1 MIFTLKKTI
10 KEAPDTHSFI
20 FTVPKSLRWQ
30 AGQYLHYTLPHA
42 HPDDRGIERW
52 FTNAAAPYEKH
63 VMITTRIVPKS
74 SSFKKALQKLQPGD
88 TIAVDGLGGDFLVD
102 HRYKKFVFIAGGIG
116 ITPFRS
122 MLLDLDHRRK
132 PLNIQL
138 LYANRDQNFP
148 YKKEFEALKQ
158 RHPEFRID
166 YLVSPRRLDEKSI
179 TGLVPDLKKQLVYVS
194 GPEPMVEALG
204 KILKKLG
211 LPKKHIKSDFF
222 PGYGWP

>member
-1 MIFTLKKTI
+1 MIFTLKKT
-10 KEAPDTHSFI
+10 KQEAPHTRSFI
-20 FTVPKSLRWQ
+20 FTPPRPLRWQ
-30 AGQYLHYTLPHA
+30 AGQYFHYTLPHA
-42 HPDDRGIERW
+42 HPDDRGTERW
-52 FTNAAAPYEKH
+52 FSISSAPHEKH
-63 VMITTRIVPKS
+63 VMVTTRFADKS
-74 SSFKKALQKLQPGD
+74 SSFKNALKKLQPGD
-88 TIAVDGLGGDFLVD
+88 TIEADGLGGDFLVD
-102 HRYKKFVFIAGGIG
+102 HRRKKFVFIAGGIG

-211 LPKKHIKSDFF
+211 LPKKRIKSDFF